1 MCFGI
6 EMSILF
12 AISGLSS
19 SYFLKRRG
27 LAFSF
32 YFPIAYFSI
41 MEIFQS
47 IQYYSIS
54 HNLHKLNVFVTMLS
68 YIHICFQPLFFNMF
82 QAGYKNDSDKTYIQ
96 IVYPLCILGGL
107 GMLLRLKHFSSLYD
121 HLYEYFLNM
130 HTIDTCS
137 CTNYVDYFESNRT
150 LAFIG
155 AENHVGW
162 EINLF
167 KPIYLTY
174 GLNLHGFLTF
184 YLPIAVEK
192 RITLPTLIYFVGM
205 IFSSFLSNNLHVQP
219 AIWCLIHIPISIL
232 GIRFYLWQKHKQEL
246 EEFRRFKEN

>member
-54 HNLHKLNVFVTMLS
+54 HNLHKLNVFITMLS

-82 QAGYKNDSDKTYIQ
+82 QAGYKNDSEKTYIQ
-96 IVYPLCILGGL
+96 IVYPLCLLGGI
-107 GMLLRLKHFSSLYD
+107 GMLMRPKEISSLYD
-121 HLYEYFLNM
+121 YLYKYFLNM

-137 CTNYVDYFESNRT
+137 CNNYVDYFW
-150 LAFIG
+150 FY
-155 AENHVGW
+155 
-162 EINLF
+162 
-167 KPIYLTY
+167 IY
-174 GLNLHGFLTF
+174 
-184 YLPIAVEK
+184 
-192 RITLPTLIYFVGM
+192 
-205 IFSSFLSNNLHVQP
+205 
-219 AIWCLIHIPISIL
+219 
-232 GIRFYLWQKHKQEL
+232 
-246 EEFRRFKEN
+246 